1 MRVNSACKGLQQAWQ
16 TARAG
21 DALLLWLSSRPGRS
35 ELVAVVHLTHHLPG
49 GPVTATTL
57 LSQKKTPYWF
67 LGMLEGMTQTE
78 QFKTAEIYSLKSSGD
93 RGCEIKVCAG
103 LFCSGSLEK
112 ETRPGPSP
120 ASGGLWQR
128 LLSLGL

>member
-21 DALLLWLSSRPGRS
+21 DALLLRLSSRPGRS
-35 ELVAVVHLTHHLPG
+35 ELVAVVRLTHHLPG
-49 GPVTATTL
+49 GPVTATNL

-112 ETRPGPSP
+112 ETRPEKLPGS
-120 ASGGLWQR
+120 SNL
-128 LLSLGL
+128 